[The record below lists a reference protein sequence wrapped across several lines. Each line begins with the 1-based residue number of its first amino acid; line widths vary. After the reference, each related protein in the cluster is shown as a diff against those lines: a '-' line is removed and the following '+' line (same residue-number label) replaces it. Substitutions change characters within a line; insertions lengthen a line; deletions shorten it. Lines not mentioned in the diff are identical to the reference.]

1 MTYKEFYTEAVKGLE
16 NWKSIDKDTMEF
28 AYIMFHLQF
37 GEEPKKAI
45 ESSLLL
51 NTL

>member
-1 MTYKEFYTEAVKGLE
+1 MTYKEFYTEATKGIDC
-16 NWKSIDKDTMEF
+16 KTIDKDTMMF
-28 AYIMFHLQF
+28 AFVFFYQKVK
-37 GEEPKKAI
+37 EEPKEAL